1 MQAGYV
7 NDWKAY
13 IESQQMTEDEALDY
27 LQKSWIFPTEFPA
40 AQIGLITKGGDYVV
54 QS

>member
-1 MQAGYV
+1 MQTGYG

-27 LQKSWIFPTEFPA
+27 LQKSWIFPTEFPT